1 MRAGGNMFKDVD
13 RIIVENIKTG
23 EQLAVITDDEITTAN
38 KDIVVRLRPV
48 YEGQPINRRQ

>member
-1 MRAGGNMFKDVD
+1 MLKDVD

-23 EQLAVITDDEITTAN
+23 ERLAVITEDEITTAS

-48 YEGQPINRRQ
+48 YEGQPISRRQE